1 VKGQGLLL
9 AVVSAV
15 VLAAI
20 VTGFLVLGTPG
31 EARKGELDRTRVE
44 NLRDISNGI
53 FYTWNKGGHEPPPAS
68 LEAFMDGRPLK
79 AHMKDPVTK
88 KPYGYR
94 DLGGGKFE
102 LCATFDTAV
111 GEDDA
116 DYGSDWAHPAGPYCF
131 RFDVRRQLGPEG
143 GP

>member
-9 AVVSAV
+9 AVVTAV
-15 VLAAI
+15 VVVAI

-31 EARKGELDRTRVE
+31 EARKGELDRRRVE

-53 FYTWNKGGHEPPPAS
+53 FYTWNKGRELPPAS
-68 LEAFMDGRPLK
+68 LEAFLDGRPLK
-79 AHMKDPVTK
+79 QSMKDPVTK
-88 KPYGYR
+88 QPYGYR

-111 GEDDA
+111 AEEDT
-116 DYGSDWAHPAGPYCF
+116 DYEFDWPHPAAPHC
-131 RFDVRRQLGPEG
+131 
-143 GP
+143 